1 MVIVRYEGLKEKDE
15 FRKITLARSTIIF
28 FDVFIAFMII
38 TGSSVLLKTDF
49 GKVALIFGFFM
60 LILTSILRILR
71 RW

>member
-15 FRKITLARSTIIF
+15 FRKITLARSIIIF

-38 TGSSVLLKTDF
+38 TSSSVLLKTDF

-60 LILTSILRILR
+60 LVLTSILRILR